1 MVIFSFRVCKS
12 TLIYLLNELWT
23 ALGVWRRIFIFHT
36 WKLTNECLFFNKLV
50 NFQHPRPPLLFSIC
64 LRLTMGSL
72 KSFVLHF
79 DWKATKFWS
88 PSWYFGLHIKLP
100 FWLYRL
106 RQPCLRIFQ
115 IQLITAICAF
125 NPDLKYYG
133 NTVHNVLWCFLN
145 HWADW
150 SRDDWPPMGKFAKYL
165 SLYESGVVIGQSTTA
180 AVYPSW
186 NLDLLWF
193 SDKILLTKLSAY
205 K

>member
-125 NPDLKYYG
+125 SQIRNITATLSTMFFGVFLIIELTDLATTG
-133 NTVHNVLWCFLN
+133 PRWESSPNTCLFTNQVL
-145 HWADW
+145 
-150 SRDDWPPMGKFAKYL
+150 
-165 SLYESGVVIGQSTTA
+165 
-180 AVYPSW
+180 
-186 NLDLLWF
+186 
-193 SDKILLTKLSAY
+193 
-205 K
+205 

>member
-12 TLIYLLNELWT
+12 TIIYLLNELWT

-88 PSWYFGLHIKLP
+88 PSWYFGLLKNFPSDCIACVNRVWGFSK
-100 FWLYRL
+100 FSWLL
-106 RQPCLRIFQ
+106 LFAHLAQ
-115 IQLITAICAF
+115 IRNITATLSTMFFGVFLIIELT
-125 NPDLKYYG
+125 DLATTG
-133 NTVHNVLWCFLN
+133 PRWESSPNTCLFTNQVL
-145 HWADW
+145 
-150 SRDDWPPMGKFAKYL
+150 
-165 SLYESGVVIGQSTTA
+165 
-180 AVYPSW
+180 
-186 NLDLLWF
+186 
-193 SDKILLTKLSAY
+193 
-205 K
+205 